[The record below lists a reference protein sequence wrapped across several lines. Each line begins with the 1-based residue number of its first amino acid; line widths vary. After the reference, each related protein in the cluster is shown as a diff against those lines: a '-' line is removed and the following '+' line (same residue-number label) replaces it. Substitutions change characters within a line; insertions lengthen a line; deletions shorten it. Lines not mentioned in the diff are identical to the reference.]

1 MEIASYPVSL
11 RCLKARGVTRLFN
24 GQNENLAS
32 MKRLV
37 LFSKHWKKFRV
48 NVNRR
53 MNALYCGG
61 QSYKR
66 EATEKGNKS
75 QAAQFNITASRK
87 HLPQNST
94 ACCGT

>member
-24 GQNENLAS
+24 AQNENLAW

-37 LFSKHWKKFRV
+37 LFRKHWKKVCV

-61 QSYKR
+61 QMTQR
-66 EATEKGNKS
+66 EATESGNKS
-75 QAAQFNITASRK
+75 RAAHFNFTAKRK
-87 HLPQNST
+87 HLSQNST
-94 ACCGT
+94 ACSRT